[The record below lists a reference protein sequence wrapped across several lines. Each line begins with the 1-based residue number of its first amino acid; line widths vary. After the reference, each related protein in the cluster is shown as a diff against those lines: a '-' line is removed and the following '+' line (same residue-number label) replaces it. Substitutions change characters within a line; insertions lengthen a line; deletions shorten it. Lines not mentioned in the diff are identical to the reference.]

1 MGYQRKLNLLQLGVI
16 GYSVA
21 LELQYRLVA
30 ARMQEVIGDT
40 LILLEHPHVYTLGRG
55 ADEKFLID
63 PPEEIPIHRVSRGGQ
78 VTYHGPGQ
86 LVAYP
91 IIRLE
96 GPDRDVLLYLR
107 RLERVIIETL
117 AALGIEAGRR
127 GGLTGVW
134 VGTEKIASVGV
145 GIRRWTTSH
154 GFAINVAPELGYFER
169 IVPCGID
176 GCRMTSIANLGRG
189 DIGIAQ
195 VEAETIRQFAAVFNY
210 TEVVAASSAAIGQE
224 FANGAFAIDAD

>member
-1 MGYQRKLNLLQLGVI
+1 
-16 GYSVA
+16 
-21 LELQYRLVA
+21 
-30 ARMQEVIGDT
+30 
-40 LILLEHPHVYTLGRG
+40 
-55 ADEKFLID
+55 
-63 PPEEIPIHRVSRGGQ
+63 
-78 VTYHGPGQ
+78 